1 MKCKNNKKNIKNLNV
16 KKLTG
21 LCGIL
26 IPIVFLTG
34 ILIAMLYSP
43 WFKWTNNALSDL
55 GAEGISAFFFNNT
68 LIFDGLLA
76 LIFSIG
82 LIKILSIK

>member
-1 MKCKNNKKNIKNLNV
+1 MKCKNNKKLII

-26 IPIVFLTG
+26 TPFVFLTG

-68 LIFDGLLA
+68 LIFG
-76 LIFSIG
+76 G
-82 LIKILSIK
+82 PT